1 MMAQRRKIYIP
12 SRSGMGRKPRLDLP
26 DKISNVNKPANPE
39 VQRVQGIMPDS
50 KEEYWVA
57 LALYKLH
64 IDFVF
69 QYQLFGGRKYKGGQ
83 VVDFWIYTMP
93 LPTPL
98 LVQGYYFH
106 YATAERMSR
115 TKLNLMYL
123 ESRLAGKANKPI
135 EVIDTEIPTADD
147 AYIVVKRKLHR

>member
-1 MMAQRRKIYIP
+1 MAPKKKIYIA
-12 SRSGMGRKPRLDLP
+12 SRSGIGKKPRLDLP
-26 DKISNVNKPANPE
+26 DKMSNDFKPPFPE
-39 VQRVQGIMPDS
+39 VERVQGIMPDS

-83 VVDFWIYTMP
+83 VVDFWVYTMP
-93 LPTPL
+93 LPTPI
-98 LVQGYYFH
+98 LVQGWYFH
-106 YATAERMSR
+106 YATAERAAQSKM
-115 TKLNLMYL
+115 NIMYL
-123 ESRLAGKANKPI
+123 ESRLKGKANKPV
-135 EVIDTEIPTADD
+135 EVFDTEMPTPDD

>member
-1 MMAQRRKIYIP
+1 MAPKRKIYIP
-12 SRSGMGRKPRLDLP
+12 SRSGIGRKPILRLP
-26 DKISNVNKPANPE
+26 EKIPTDSKPPLPE
-39 VQRVQGIMPDS
+39 VQRVQNIMPDS

-83 VVDFWIYTMP
+83 VVDFWVYTMP
-93 LPTPL
+93 LPTPI
-98 LVQGYYFH
+98 LVQGWYFH
-106 YATAERMSR
+106 YSTAEKTSQ
-115 TKLNLMYL
+115 TKLALMYL
-123 ESRLAGKANKPI
+123 ESRLNGKAMKPVEI
-135 EVIDTEIPTADD
+135 IDTEIPTPDD

>member
-1 MMAQRRKIYIP
+1 MAPKKRIYIP
-12 SRSGMGRKPRLDLP
+12 SRSGIGRKPILRLP
-26 DKISNVNKPANPE
+26 EKIPNDSKPPLPE

-57 LALYKLH
+57 LALWKLH

-83 VVDFWIYTMP
+83 VVDFWVYTMP
-93 LPTPL
+93 LPTPI
-98 LVQGYYFH
+98 LVQGWHWH
-106 YATAERMSR
+106 YSTAEKTSQ

-123 ESRLAGKANKPI
+123 ESRLNGKAMKPVEI
-135 EVIDTEIPTADD
+135 IDIEIPTPDD

>member
-1 MMAQRRKIYIP
+1 MAPKKRIYIP
-12 SRSGMGRKPRLDLP
+12 SKSGIGRKPILRLPEKYSGALKEP
-26 DKISNVNKPANPE
+26 FPE

-57 LALYKLH
+57 LALWKLH

-83 VVDFWIYTMP
+83 VVDFWVYTMP
-93 LPTPL
+93 LPTPI
-98 LVQGYYFH
+98 LVQGWYFH
-106 YATAERMSR
+106 YATAERTSQ

-123 ESRLAGKANKPI
+123 ESRLNGKAMKPVEI
-135 EVIDTEIPTADD
+135 IDTEIPTPDD

>member
-1 MMAQRRKIYIP
+1 MAPKRKIYIP
-12 SRSGMGRKPRLDLP
+12 SRSGIGRKPILRLP
-26 DKISNVNKPANPE
+26 EKIPNDSKPPLPE
-39 VQRVQGIMPDS
+39 VQRVQNIMPDS

-83 VVDFWIYTMP
+83 VVDFWVYTMP
-93 LPTPL
+93 LPTPI
-98 LVQGYYFH
+98 LVQGWYFH
-106 YATAERMSR
+106 YSTAEKTSQ

-123 ESRLAGKANKPI
+123 ESRLNGKAMKPVEI
-135 EVIDTEIPTADD
+135 IDTEIPTPDD

>member
-1 MMAQRRKIYIP
+1 
-12 SRSGMGRKPRLDLP
+12 
-26 DKISNVNKPANPE
+26 
-39 VQRVQGIMPDS
+39 MPDS

-83 VVDFWIYTMP
+83 VVDFWVYTMP
-93 LPTPL
+93 LPTPI
-98 LVQGYYFH
+98 LVQGWYFH
-106 YATAERMSR
+106 YATAERTSQ

-123 ESRLAGKANKPI
+123 ESRLNGKAMKPVEI
-135 EVIDTEIPTADD
+135 IDTEIPTPDD

>member
-1 MMAQRRKIYIP
+1 MAPKRRIYIP
-12 SRSGMGRKPRLDLP
+12 SRSGIGRKPILKLP
-26 DKISNVNKPANPE
+26 EKISSESKPPLPE
-39 VQRVQGIMPDS
+39 VQRVQNIMPDS

-83 VVDFWIYTMP
+83 VVDFWVYTMP
-93 LPTPL
+93 LPTPI
-98 LVQGYYFH
+98 LVQGWYFH
-106 YATAERMSR
+106 YSTAEKTSQ
-115 TKLNLMYL
+115 TKLALMYL
-123 ESRLAGKANKPI
+123 ESRLNGKAMKPVEI
-135 EVIDTEIPTADD
+135 IDTEIPTPDD

>member
-1 MMAQRRKIYIP
+1 MAPKKRIYIS
-12 SRSGMGRKPRLDLP
+12 SRSGIGRKPILRLP
-26 DKISNVNKPANPE
+26 EKISNDSKPPLPE

-64 IDFVF
+64 IYFVF

-83 VVDFWIYTMP
+83 VVDFWVYTMP
-93 LPTPL
+93 LPTPI
-98 LVQGYYFH
+98 LVQGWHWH
-106 YATAERMSR
+106 YSTAEKTSQ

-123 ESRLAGKANKPI
+123 ESRLNGKAMKPVEI
-135 EVIDTEIPTADD
+135 IDTEIPTPDD

>member
-1 MMAQRRKIYIP
+1 MAPKRRIYIK
-12 SRSGMGRKPRLDLP
+12 SRSGMGKKPVLRLPEKYSTVLT
-26 DKISNVNKPANPE
+26 NNFPE

-57 LALYKLH
+57 LALYKLK

-83 VVDFWIYTMP
+83 VIDFWIYTQP

-98 LVQGYYFH
+98 FVQGWYFH
-106 YATAERMSR
+106 YSTAERAAQSR
-115 TKLNLMYL
+115 LNLMYL
-123 ESRLAGKANKPI
+123 ESSLKGRAMKPV
-135 EVIDTEIPTADD
+135 EVLDIEIPTPDD
-147 AYIVVKRKLHR
+147 AYMVVKRKLHR

>member
-1 MMAQRRKIYIP
+1 MAPRKRIYIS
-12 SRSGMGRKPRLDLP
+12 SRSGMGRKPILKLP
-26 DKISNVNKPANPE
+26 EMISNELKPPLPE

-57 LALYKLH
+57 LALWKLH

-83 VVDFWIYTMP
+83 VVDFWVYTMP
-93 LPTPL
+93 LPTPV
-98 LVQGYYFH
+98 LVQGWYFH
-106 YATAERMSR
+106 YSTAEKTSQ

-123 ESRLAGKANKPI
+123 ESKLNGKAMKPVEI
-135 EVIDTEIPTADD
+135 IDTEIPTPDD

>member
-1 MMAQRRKIYIP
+1 MAPRKRIYIP
-12 SRSGMGRKPRLDLP
+12 SRSGIGRKPILKLP
-26 DKISNVNKPANPE
+26 EKMSNDFKTPLPE

-83 VVDFWIYTMP
+83 VVDFWVYTMP
-93 LPTPL
+93 LPTPI
-98 LVQGYYFH
+98 LVQGWYFH
-106 YATAERMSR
+106 YATAERTSQ

-123 ESRLAGKANKPI
+123 ESRLNGKAMKPVEI
-135 EVIDTEIPTADD
+135 IDTEIPTPDD

>member
-1 MMAQRRKIYIP
+1 MSRQKQQFIK
-12 SRSGMGRKPRLDLP
+12 SRSGIGKKPVLSLP
-26 DKISNVNKPANPE
+26 HKESTVFRTEKPE

-64 IDFVF
+64 VDFIF
-69 QYQLFGGRKYKGGQ
+69 QYRLFGGRKYKGGQ
-83 VVDFWIYTMP
+83 VVDFWVLTKP

-106 YATAERMSR
+106 YGTAERAAQSR
-115 TKLNLMYL
+115 ANIMYL
-123 ESRLAGKANKPI
+123 ESRLNGQAAKPV
-135 EVIDTEIPTADD
+135 EVFDTEMPTPDD
-147 AYIVVKRKLHR
+147 AYVVVKRKLHR

>member
-1 MMAQRRKIYIP
+1 MSAKKRFYIK
-12 SRSGMGRKPRLDLP
+12 SRSGIGKKPTLSLP
-26 DKISNVNKPANPE
+26 EKYSTDFTVGNKPE
-39 VQRVQGIMPDS
+39 KQRVQGIMPDS

-83 VVDFWIYTMP
+83 VVDFWVYTMP
-93 LPTPL
+93 LPTPI
-98 LVQGYYFH
+98 LVQGWYFH
-106 YATAERMSR
+106 YSTAEKTSQ

-123 ESRLAGKANKPI
+123 ESRLNGKAAKPVEI
-135 EVIDTEIPTADD
+135 IDTEIPTADD
-147 AYIVVKRKLHR
+147 AYIVVKRKLRR

>member
-1 MMAQRRKIYIP
+1 MPEKM
-12 SRSGMGRKPRLDLP
+12 SNEFKPP
-26 DKISNVNKPANPE
+26 FPE
-39 VQRVQGIMPDS
+39 VKPVQGIMPDS

-83 VVDFWIYTMP
+83 VVDFWIHTMP

-98 LVQGYYFH
+98 LVQGWYFH
-106 YATAERMSR
+106 YATAERASQS
-115 TKLNLMYL
+115 KLNIMYL
-123 ESRLAGKANKPI
+123 ESRLNGKAMKPV
-135 EVIDTEIPTADD
+135 EVFDTEMPTPDD

>member
-1 MMAQRRKIYIP
+1 MAPRKRIYIP
-12 SRSGMGRKPRLDLP
+12 SRSGIGRKPILKLP
-26 DKISNVNKPANPE
+26 EKMSNDFKTPLPE

-83 VVDFWIYTMP
+83 VVDFWVYTMP
-93 LPTPL
+93 LPTPI
-98 LVQGYYFH
+98 LVQGWYFH
-106 YATAERMSR
+106 YATAERTSQ

-123 ESRLAGKANKPI
+123 ESRLNGKAMKPVEI
-135 EVIDTEIPTADD
+135 IDTEIPTPDD
-147 AYIVVKRKLHR
+147 AYVVVKRKLHR

>member
-1 MMAQRRKIYIP
+1 MSPAKKRFYIP
-12 SRSGMGRKPRLDLP
+12 SRSGIGRKPILNLP
-26 DKISNVNKPANPE
+26 DKIVISADPPEPE
-39 VQRVQGIMPDS
+39 VKRVQNIMPDS

-98 LVQGYYFH
+98 LVQGWYFH
-106 YATAERMSR
+106 YATAERTAQ
-115 TKLNLMYL
+115 TKMNLMYL
-123 ESRLAGKANKPI
+123 ESRLKGKANKPV
-135 EVIDTEIPTADD
+135 EVLDTEIPTVDD
-147 AYIVVKRKLHR
+147 AYMVVKRKLNR